1 MTHARL
7 HTGNAGFTLLE
18 VIVVLV
24 ITSLISV
31 VLIQGL
37 GIVLGTRTRVAANIL
52 DLDRVV
58 LHRNLVLEPLRGTVP
73 DYTNHPFIFSG
84 NGQRIR
90 ALTVRALEERMG
102 TPTGY
107 TMTLDYNSD
116 RGETIVKYEED
127 GHEPI
132 ELMSW
137 KGNSGTFSYRDRAG
151 DWSDRWP
158 TDKPASQTPWVI
170 RLEPGDKETPTMV
183 ASIAG
188 THKRQLRMMDG
199 PVDDSSMQ

>member
-1 MTHARL
+1 MMPVRKYAA
-7 HTGNAGFTLLE
+7 NAGFTLLE

-37 GIVLGTRTRVAANIL
+37 GLVLGVRTRVAANIL
-52 DLDRVV
+52 DLDLIV

-73 DYTNHPFIFSG
+73 DYPNHPFKFSG
-84 NGQRIR
+84 SGQRVR
-90 ALTVRALEERMG
+90 ALTVRALEERVG

-107 TMTLDYNSD
+107 TMTLDYDSG
-116 RGETIVKYEED
+116 RGETVVMYEED

-137 KGNSGTFSYRDRAG
+137 KGNSGAFSYRDRGG
-151 DWSDRWP
+151 DWLEKWP
-158 TDKPASQTPWVI
+158 TGAPASQTPWVI
-170 RLEPGDKETPTMV
+170 RLEPGDQATPTLV
-183 ASIAG
+183 ASLAG

-199 PVDDSSMQ
+199 AVEDPALQ